1 MVEIASADWFGDAHQ
16 YKDAAIERTLAFPID
31 PAFQLIGPRSAVVFA
46 LLLVG
51 LTGRLARRQRA
62 SETPP
67 PPQLDG

>member
-46 LLLVG
+46 LVLVG
-51 LTGRLARRQRA
+51 LSGQLVFARR
-62 SETPP
+62 
-67 PPQLDG
+67 